1 MNERRATAEREAR
14 TTKSRERPRI
24 VGKEEQPK
32 RTSAREGPGLE
43 VGKGRGDAAGK
54 ASRVSGMDIRRE
66 PRSKRKRYI
75 YAGFGV
81 AALILITWGLSRLE
95 PAAPTVDRNIIVLGA
110 VERGDMVREVR
121 GSGTLVPERVQFVA
135 ALTAGRVESVHFEP
149 GEWVGADDVILVLSN
164 PDIELQV
171 LQAQQQWTGARAN
184 LVSLRQTLGS
194 ARLAQEAA
202 VATAQADYME
212 SERQAQ
218 AFQELYEDGRGVSE
232 NEYRTAIE
240 NAEALQ
246 TRLRTEEQRLDL
258 LNSTIDEQ
266 FEVQRQQ
273 VVRLGA
279 IFRYQQER
287 AASMQVTAGAE
298 GVLQDLDLE
307 VGQWVQAGTTLA
319 RVAKPERLKAELR
332 IPQTQARDVQVGQ
345 SALIDTRTDSIP
357 GRVRRVD
364 PNVQG
369 GSVLVE
375 ITLDGDLPTGARP
388 DLSVDGTI
396 QLERLEEV
404 LHVGRPVYGQ
414 SNATVSIFRLIE
426 DGGAAER
433 ITVRLGRASVNE
445 IEVVEGLAVGDAII
459 LSDMSRY
466 DDVERVR
473 IRN

>member
-1 MNERRATAEREAR
+1 
-14 TTKSRERPRI
+14 
-24 VGKEEQPK
+24 
-32 RTSAREGPGLE
+32 
-43 VGKGRGDAAGK
+43 
-54 ASRVSGMDIRRE
+54 
-66 PRSKRKRYI
+66 
-75 YAGFGV
+75 
-81 AALILITWGLSRLE
+81 
-95 PAAPTVDRNIIVLGA
+95 
-110 VERGDMVREVR
+110 
-121 GSGTLVPERVQFVA
+121 
-135 ALTAGRVESVHFEP
+135 
-149 GEWVGADDVILVLSN
+149 
-164 PDIELQV
+164 
-171 LQAQQQWTGARAN
+171 
-184 LVSLRQTLGS
+184 
-194 ARLAQEAA
+194 
-202 VATAQADYME
+202 
-212 SERQAQ
+212 
-218 AFQELYEDGRGVSE
+218 
-232 NEYRTAIE
+232 
-240 NAEALQ
+240 
-246 TRLRTEEQRLDL
+246 
-258 LNSTIDEQ
+258 
-266 FEVQRQQ
+266 
-273 VVRLGA
+273 
-279 IFRYQQER
+279 
-287 AASMQVTAGAE
+287 MQVTAGAE